1 MSYTLRPYQQEA
13 VDLAIKYMRK
23 NSFPAM
29 LELATGSG
37 KSIIC
42 AEIARIMTG
51 LSGKKVLC
59 LCPTAELVEQ
69 NHEKYLLTGNEASIY
84 SASIGKSLRHDVV
97 FATEGSFK
105 SKALEVGEQYSTVI
119 LDECHR
125 ITPTIKKIIKDIQQG
140 NPNIRVLGMSA
151 TPFRLG
157 TGYIYEM
164 NEHGQL
170 MPLNDMNHPRSLFTP
185 QVNLTL
191 QVPHPNG
198 GEPLV
203 ITYQAKHS
211 NVTLDKMENAIPQLS
226 VPILV
231 QMDIGD
237 NWLEAH

>member
-59 LCPTAELVEQ
+59 LCPSSELVQQ

-119 LDECHR
+119 LDECFHPD
-125 ITPTIKKIIKDIQQG
+125 TLIKTEVGDIKVSDPEIKNVKIYCF
-140 NPNIRVLGMSA
+140 NEETGM
-151 TPFRLG
+151 
-157 TGYIYEM
+157 I
-164 NEHGQL
+164 
-170 MPLNDMNHPRSLFTP
+170 
-185 QVNLTL
+185 
-191 QVPHPNG
+191 
-198 GEPLV
+198 
-203 ITYQAKHS
+203 
-211 NVTLDKMENAIPQLS
+211 TLDYPVNVWNNGSKNVSRINTTGGAVECTNTHKFFSKGQW
-226 VPILV
+226 V
-231 QMDIGD
+231 
-237 NWLEAH
+237 EARDLKDGQEMMLLDLQAPVLRKLHRACVAVAKKLFQS